1 MVKVEFIKAF
11 ENVFSGYSGISCRD
25 DDHTENK
32 KELFQPQ
39 SANSAPQADV
49 LSSPSL
55 LKSFNTVQAKTAQSK
70 GHSSPRWR
78 PFQPLGP
85 NQP

>member
-1 MVKVEFIKAF
+1 MVKVEFIKAL

-39 SANSAPQADV
+39 TANSAPQADV
-49 LSSPSL
+49 LSSPS
-55 LKSFNTVQAKTAQSK
+55 
-70 GHSSPRWR
+70 
-78 PFQPLGP
+78 
-85 NQP
+85 